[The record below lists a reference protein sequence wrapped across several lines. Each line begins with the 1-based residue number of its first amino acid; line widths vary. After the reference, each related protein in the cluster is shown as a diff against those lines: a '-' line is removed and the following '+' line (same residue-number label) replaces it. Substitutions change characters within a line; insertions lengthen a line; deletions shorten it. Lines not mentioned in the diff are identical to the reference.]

1 MKTRAMDKAKAAVN
15 DGLYPF
21 ETLQVE
27 QGYPSTAQFKVVR
40 YPNGKRGG
48 IKARIDFD
56 SRLRIAL
63 VSGYAVSERRSHTL
77 QLSSRIHLYDSWFCG
92 LIRHSCKPNVL
103 LDTTYMELWTLNT
116 ITAGSLL
123 TLDYAITEDA
133 LYRQFA
139 CHCGEL
145 NCRGWITGSKEPL
158 NAQGLA
164 WWHENK
170 RF

>member
-56 SRLRIAL
+56 SRVRIAL
-63 VSGYAVSERRSHTL
+63 VSGYAVS
-77 QLSSRIHLYDSWFCG
+77 
-92 LIRHSCKPNVL
+92 
-103 LDTTYMELWTLNT
+103 
-116 ITAGSLL
+116 
-123 TLDYAITEDA
+123 
-133 LYRQFA
+133 
-139 CHCGEL
+139 
-145 NCRGWITGSKEPL
+145 
-158 NAQGLA
+158 
-164 WWHENK
+164 
-170 RF
+170 